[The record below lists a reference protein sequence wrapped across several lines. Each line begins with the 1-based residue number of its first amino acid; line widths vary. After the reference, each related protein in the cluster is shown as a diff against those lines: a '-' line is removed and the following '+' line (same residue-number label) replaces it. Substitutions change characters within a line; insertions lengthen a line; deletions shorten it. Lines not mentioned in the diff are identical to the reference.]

1 MRNILIKEFRLSA
14 SPITYFFIAFG
25 LMFLIPGYPVLCAAF
40 FVTLGIFF
48 SFQSAREANDIVF
61 SVLLPIAKSSVVK
74 GKFLFVCL
82 IEICGL
88 VVMSLATVLR
98 MTVLQNSPV
107 YLENALMN
115 ANLFALGAALF
126 IFGLFNW
133 IFVGGFFKTAYQ
145 LGRPFFWYAAA
156 AFLSIGVFETLHHI
170 PGLEAVNAFGT
181 EHIGLQVLLLAAGM
195 ALYAGMTLLSLQTAC
210 RRFERIDL

>member
-1 MRNILIKEFRLSA
+1 MRNILIKELRLSA

-48 SFQSAREANDIVF
+48 GFQSAREANDIVF

-82 IEICGL
+82 IELCALL
-88 VVMSLATVLR
+88 VMGLATVLR
-98 MTVLQNSPV
+98 MTVLQDSPV

-133 IFVGGFFKTAYQ
+133 IF
-145 LGRPFFWYAAA
+145 
-156 AFLSIGVFETLHHI
+156 LSIGVFETLHHI

-181 EHIGLQVLLLAAGM
+181 EHIGLQMLLLAAGM

>member
-1 MRNILIKEFRLSA
+1 MRNILIKELRLSA

-82 IEICGL
+82 IELCGL
-88 VVMSLATVLR
+88 VVMGLAVALR
-98 MTVLQNSPV
+98 MTVLHNSPV

-181 EHIGLQVLLLAAGM
+181 EHIGLQMLLLAAGM

>member
-1 MRNILIKEFRLSA
+1 MRNILIKELRLSA

-40 FVTLGIFF
+40 FVTLGIFI

-82 IEICGL
+82 IELCALLVMGL
-88 VVMSLATVLR
+88 AVALR
-98 MTVLQNSPV
+98 MTVLQNSSV

-133 IFVGGFFKTAYQ
+133 IFVDGFFKTAYQ

-181 EHIGLQVLLLAAGM
+181 EHIGLQVFLLAAGM

>member
-1 MRNILIKEFRLSA
+1 MRNILIKELRLSA

-82 IEICGL
+82 IELCGL
-88 VVMSLATVLR
+88 VVMSLAAALR
-98 MTVLQNSPV
+98 MTVLQSSPV

-181 EHIGLQVLLLAAGM
+181 EHIGLQMLLLAAGM

>member
-1 MRNILIKEFRLSA
+1 MRNILIKELRLSA

-74 GKFLFVCL
+74 GKYLFVCL
-82 IEICGL
+82 IELCALLVMGL
-88 VVMSLATVLR
+88 AVALR
-98 MTVLQNSPV
+98 MTVLQNSSV

-115 ANLFALGAALF
+115 ANLFTLGAALF

-156 AFLSIGVFETLHHI
+156 AFLSIGVFETFHHI
-170 PGLEAVNAFGT
+170 PGLEALNAFGT
-181 EHIGLQVLLLAAGM
+181 AHIGLQVLLLAAGM
-195 ALYAGMTLLSLQTAC
+195 VIYAGMTLLSLQTAC

>member
-1 MRNILIKEFRLSA
+1 MRNILIKELRLSA

-82 IEICGL
+82 IELCGW
-88 VVMSLATVLR
+88 VVMGLAAVLR

-133 IFVGGFFKTAYQ
+133 IFVGGFFRTAYQ

-181 EHIGLQVLLLAAGM
+181 EHIGLQMLLLAAGM

>member
-1 MRNILIKEFRLSA
+1 MRNILIKELRLSA

-74 GKFLFVCL
+74 GKYLFVCL
-82 IEICGL
+82 IELCALLVMGL
-88 VVMSLATVLR
+88 AAALR

-181 EHIGLQVLLLAAGM
+181 AHIGLQMLLLAAGM

>member
-1 MRNILIKEFRLSA
+1 MRNILIKELRLSA

-74 GKFLFVCL
+74 GKYLFVCL
-82 IEICGL
+82 IELCALLVMGL
-88 VVMSLATVLR
+88 AAALR

-145 LGRPFFWYAAA
+145 LGRPFVWYAAA

-170 PGLEAVNAFGT
+170 PGLEALNAFGT
-181 EHIGLQVLLLAAGM
+181 EHIGLQMLLLAAGM

>member
-1 MRNILIKEFRLSA
+1 MRNILIKELRLSA

-74 GKFLFVCL
+74 GKYLFVCL
-82 IEICGL
+82 IELCAL
-88 VVMSLATVLR
+88 VVMGLAVALR
-98 MTVLQNSPV
+98 MTVLQNSSV

-133 IFVGGFFKTAYQ
+133 IFVGGFFRTAYQ
-145 LGRPFFWYAAA
+145 LGRPFFWYAVA

-181 EHIGLQVLLLAAGM
+181 EHIGLQMLLLAAGM

>member
-1 MRNILIKEFRLSA
+1 MRNILIKELRLSA

-82 IEICGL
+82 IELCALL
-88 VVMSLATVLR
+88 VMGLATVLR
-98 MTVLQNSPV
+98 MTVLQDSPV

-181 EHIGLQVLLLAAGM
+181 EHIGLQMLLLAAGL

>member
-1 MRNILIKEFRLSA
+1 MRNILIKELRLSA

-82 IEICGL
+82 IELCSL
-88 VVMSLATVLR
+88 VVMGLAVALR

-145 LGRPFFWYAAA
+145 LGRPFVWYAAA

-181 EHIGLQVLLLAAGM
+181 KHIGLQMLLLAAGM

>member
-1 MRNILIKEFRLSA
+1 MRNILIKELRLSA

-74 GKFLFVCL
+74 GKYLFVCL
-82 IEICGL
+82 IELCALLVMGL
-88 VVMSLATVLR
+88 AVALR

-133 IFVGGFFKTAYQ
+133 IFVGGFFRTAYQ

-181 EHIGLQVLLLAAGM
+181 EHIGLQMLLLAAGM

>member
-88 VVMSLATVLR
+88 VVMSLAAVLR

-181 EHIGLQVLLLAAGM
+181 AHIGLQMLLLAAGM